1 MSPVTLQNILVIVEH
16 SEGNWP
22 TPATLRA
29 VSFAQYLAQ
38 LSGGDWS
45 ICVFQ
50 AEAAITAG
58 LRNLG
63 ARRLFACPVDEQRK
77 LLPEFLAPSVC
88 SLIREREFDCIIGAE
103 TSLGKD
109 LLPRIAGA
117 LHAPY
122 VGGCT
127 GVHLDEYGTRF
138 LKPVYA
144 GNAVLECQ
152 AQEGPVVVALGSA
165 AFGPAAPTHAECPV
179 VPVAVVDTGAT
190 AQGVELLGVD
200 VSSSERPD
208 LAEARTIVSGGRM
221 LGKGFF
227 ELLGPLADLYGAALG
242 ATRALCDLGHVPSNL
257 QVGQTGRIVSPDLYF
272 AIGISGSVQ
281 HLAGMRGSRV
291 IVAINNDPDAPIFA
305 HADLGLVADMW
316 HAVPCLVGELAA
328 AHRTR

>member
-1 MSPVTLQNILVIVEH
+1 MFQNILVIVERA
-16 SEGNWP
+16 EGNWP
-22 TPATLRA
+22 TQATLRA

-38 LSGGDWS
+38 IGGGDWS

-50 AEAAITAG
+50 AEAAIPAR

-63 ARRLFACPVDEQRK
+63 ARRLFACPVDEERI

-122 VGGCT
+122 IGGCT
-127 GVHLDEYGTRF
+127 GVHLDQHGTRF

-144 GNAVLECQ
+144 GNAVLECR
-152 AQEGPVVVALGSA
+152 AQEWPVVLSLGST
-165 AFGPAAPTHAECPV
+165 AFAPAAPTHAPCPI
-179 VPVAVVDTGAT
+179 VPIAVVEPAAT

-200 VSSSERPD
+200 VSTSERPD
-208 LAEARTIVSGGRM
+208 LAEARTIVSGGRL
-221 LGKGFF
+221 LGNGFF
-227 ELLGPLADLYGAALG
+227 DLLGPLADLYGAALG

-257 QVGQTGRIVSPDLYF
+257 QVGQTGRIVAPDLYF

-291 IVAINNDPDAPIFA
+291 IVAINHDPDAPIFA
-305 HADLGLVADMW
+305 HADLGLIADMW
-316 HAVPCLVGELAA
+316 QAVPCLVGELASG
-328 AHRTR
+328 HRTR